1 MKVMV
6 VDDEEDIQSLFK
18 QKFRKEIKAGKLNMA
33 KKLEISLSQKLKIK
47 GNHVILKTD

>member
-18 QKFRKEIKAGKLNMA
+18 QKFRKEIKAGQIQYA
-33 KKLEISLSQKLKIK
+33 
-47 GNHVILKTD
+47 

>member
-18 QKFRKEIKAGKLNMA
+18 QKFKKEIKAGQI
-33 KKLEISLSQKLKIK
+33 EI
-47 GNHVILKTD
+47 

>member
-18 QKFRKEIKAGKLNMA
+18 QKFRKGIKVGQ
-33 KKLEISLSQKLKIK
+33 IQY
-47 GNHVILKTD
+47 G

>member
-18 QKFRKEIKAGKLNMA
+18 QKFRKEIKSE
-33 KKLEISLSQKLKIK
+33 EIQY
-47 GNHVILKTD
+47 G